1 MRKQLIIPVITVLA
15 AVALSLVGKAN
26 MRFLAP
32 AAAEAAPPSVES
44 ARPGGTANPSMLGLA
59 PTPTRNASHRLEVR
73 LPGQPL
79 DSKEFPLRD
88 QGALS
93 EAYEPELQSMRLLE
107 KGEITAAEQTV
118 RQVLESTPER
128 ASLHNLLG
136 RILLLDHRP
145 AEAEQAFLEALLLQ
159 PNNLELLRNLAGS
172 LEAQGLIAEVIPRLR
187 TALRR
192 TPGRAELHLLL
203 GRYLVMSGEFDAA
216 LTELETAIAMDEGWL
231 RRADL
236 NQPAFEALQS
246 RSEFQALLEQ
256 LP

>member
-32 AAAEAAPPSVES
+32 AAAEAAAPSVGA
-44 ARPGGTANPSMLGLA
+44 ARPEGTANPSMLGLA
-59 PTPTRNASHRLEVR
+59 PTPTRDASHRLEVR
-73 LPGQPL
+73 LPGRPL
-79 DSKEFPLRD
+79 DPEERPLRD
-88 QGALS
+88 HGALS
-93 EAYEPELQSMRLLE
+93 EAYQPELQSMRLLE
-107 KGEITAAEQTV
+107 EGDNTAAERIV
-118 RQVLESTPER
+118 RKALESTPER

-159 PNNLELLRNLAGS
+159 PNNLELLRNLAES
-172 LEAQGLIAEVIPRLR
+172 LEAQGLTAEVIPRLR

-203 GRYLVMSGEFDAA
+203 GRYLVQEGEFDAA
-216 LTELETAIAMDEGWL
+216 LMELETAIAMDEGRL
-231 RRADL
+231 RKADL

-246 RSEFQALLEQ
+246 RSEFQALHEQ

>member
-1 MRKQLIIPVITVLA
+1 M
-15 AVALSLVGKAN
+15 
-26 MRFLAP
+26 
-32 AAAEAAPPSVES
+32 
-44 ARPGGTANPSMLGLA
+44 
-59 PTPTRNASHRLEVR
+59 
-73 LPGQPL
+73 
-79 DSKEFPLRD
+79 RD